1 MEDRNGIKTNR
12 KSYDKIQ
19 RAYGC
24 AVHRAL
30 GNGLGRGPSPEQ
42 AELAMKNTLF
52 RVSVFDGGKIVGMAR
67 MLGDLGLDYFIK
79 DVVVRPEYQKMGIG
93 RLLIDELLNFV
104 RKNGV
109 SGTNIFVELCAGPDK
124 IPFYEKFGFD
134 YDESQRLKLMC
145 KAE

>member
-1 MEDRNGIKTNR
+1 MPEIASKFLWKTGMESKPTENLTIKYNELT
-12 KSYDKIQ
+12 
-19 RAYGC
+19 
-24 AVHRAL
+24 AVQFIELWETVWGA
-30 GNGLGRGPSPEQ
+30 GPSPEQ

-109 SGTNIFVELCAGPDK
+109 SGTNI
-124 IPFYEKFGFD
+124 
-134 YDESQRLKLMC
+134 
-145 KAE
+145 

>member
-1 MEDRNGIKTNR
+1 MESKPTENLTIKYNELTAVQF
-12 KSYDKIQ
+12 IELWETVWG
-19 RAYGC
+19 GC
-24 AVHRAL
+24 
-30 GNGLGRGPSPEQ
+30 GTFPEQ

-52 RVSVFDGGKIVGMAR
+52 RGSVFDGGKIVGMAR

-109 SGTNIFVELCAGPDK
+109 SGTNIFVELCAGSDK